1 MVSSF
6 EQKPIKEGA
15 MFHLTAHKKKYTRNQ
30 ADLYLAFELGQK
42 EWKLGFTV
50 GFGQKPRERTVLAG
64 NLYGVKRE
72 IERAKGRFGLSKQAL
87 VLSCYE
93 AGRDGFW
100 LHRYLVHIGVR
111 SLVVDSSSIEV
122 NRRARRAKT
131 DKMDLGKLLKMLMR
145 YDTGE
150 GKVWS
155 VVRVPTV
162 EQEDSRQLHREL
174 GALRGE
180 RTRHINRI
188 KGLLAS
194 YGVRMR
200 VGADFLD
207 RLESR
212 RLWDGRPVPL
222 GLKKRLVREY
232 ERLGM
237 VKGQIKQVEAEQAD
251 LVKTSES
258 PDVEMVRQ
266 LLCLRGIGINSSWLY
281 TMEFFGWREFRNGR
295 EVGALAGLT
304 PTPHQSGD
312 EAQERGISKA
322 GNRHIRAMAIQI
334 AWAWLRW
341 QPDSKLSRWYQ
352 QRFADGSPRLRRIG
366 IVALARKLLVDLWRY
381 VEDGIIPE
389 GAQLKA

>member
-1 MVSSF
+1 MNR
-6 EQKPIKEGA
+6 
-15 MFHLTAHKKKYTRNQ
+15 LTAHGKEYTRKQ

-42 EWKLGFTV
+42 QWKLGFTV

-64 NLYGVKRE
+64 DLPAVKRE
-72 IERAKGRFGLSKQAL
+72 IELARRRFGLSSEAR

-100 LHRYLVHIGVR
+100 LHRYLVHLGVR
-111 SLVVDSSSIEV
+111 SLIVDSSSIEV

-131 DKMDLGKLLKMLMR
+131 DKMDLGKLLTMLMR
-145 YDTGE
+145 YDHGE
-150 GKVWS
+150 RKVWS

-162 EQEDSRQLHREL
+162 EQEDSRQLHRDLE
-174 GALRGE
+174 ALRGE

-207 RLESR
+207 RLETR

-222 GLKKRLVREY
+222 GLKRRLVREY
-232 ERLGM
+232 ERLGL
-237 VKGQIKQVEAEQAD
+237 VKGQIKQLQAERVD
-251 LVKTSES
+251 RVKTSES

-281 TMEFFGWREFRNGR
+281 VMEFFGWREFRNGR

-312 EAQERGISKA
+312 EAWERGISKA
-322 GNRHIRAMAIQI
+322 GNRHVRSTAVQI

-352 QRFADGSPRLRRIG
+352 ERFANGSGRLRRIG

-381 VEDGIIPE
+381 LENGVIPE

>member
-1 MVSSF
+1 MN
-6 EQKPIKEGA
+6 QA
-15 MFHLTAHKKKYTRNQ
+15 AAHRREYSRNQ
-30 ADLYLAFELGQK
+30 ADLYLAFELGNK

-50 GFGQKPRERTVLAG
+50 GFGQRPRERTVLAG
-64 NLYGVKRE
+64 DLGGVKRE
-72 IERAKGRFGLSKQAL
+72 IERAKRRFGLSKGAR

-111 SLVVDSSSIEV
+111 DLVVDSSSIEV
-122 NRRARRAKT
+122 NRRAKRAKT
-131 DKMDLGKLLKMLMR
+131 DKMDLGKLLTMLMR
-145 YDTGE
+145 YDQGE
-150 GKVWS
+150 RKVWS

-162 EQEDSRQLHREL
+162 EQEDSRQLHRDLES
-174 GALRGE
+174 LRGE

-200 VGADFLD
+200 VDRGFLG
-207 RLESR
+207 RLEIK

-232 ERLGM
+232 ERLEM
-237 VKGQIKQVEAEQAD
+237 VKGQIKQVEAERAD
-251 LVKTSES
+251 LVKSAES
-258 PDVEMVRQ
+258 REVEMVRQ
-266 LLCLRGIGINSSWLY
+266 LLTLRGIGINSSWLY
-281 TMEFFGWREFRNGR
+281 VMEFFSWREFRNRR
-295 EVGALAGLT
+295 EVGALAGLA

-312 EAQERGISKA
+312 EAWERGISKA
-322 GNRHIRAMAIQI
+322 GNRHIRSMAIQI

-341 QPDSKLSRWYQ
+341 QPESRLSRWYQ
-352 QRFADGSPRLRRIG
+352 ERFSAGSGRLRRIG

-381 VEDGIIPE
+381 LQDGVIPE

>member
-6 EQKPIKEGA
+6 KPKTEEGA
-15 MFHLTAHKKKYTRNQ
+15 MNQTAAHNREYIRNQ
-30 ADLYLAFELGQK
+30 ADLYVAFELGQK

-50 GFGQKPRERTVLAG
+50 GFGQRARERTVLAG
-64 NLYGVKRE
+64 DLSGVKRE
-72 IERAKGRFGLSKQAL
+72 IEASKRRFGLPRGAR

-111 SLVVDSSSIEV
+111 NLVVDSSSIEV
-122 NRRARRAKT
+122 NRRAKRAKT
-131 DKMDLGKLLKMLMR
+131 DKMDLGKLLGMLMR
-145 YDTGE
+145 YDHGE
-150 GKVWS
+150 MKVWS

-162 EQEDSRQLHREL
+162 GQEDSRQLHRDLE
-174 GALRGE
+174 ALRGE

-200 VGADFLD
+200 VGGDFLV
-207 RLESR
+207 RLETR
-212 RLWDGRPVPL
+212 RLWDGRPLPL
-222 GLKKRLVREY
+222 GLKRRLVREY
-232 ERLGM
+232 ERLEM
-237 VKGQIKQVEAEQAD
+237 AKRQIKQIEAERAD

-258 PDVEMVRQ
+258 PDVLMVRQ
-266 LLCLRGIGINSSWLY
+266 LLCLRGIGIGSSWLY
-281 TMEFFGWREFRNGR
+281 VMEFFGWRQFRNGR
-295 EVGALAGLT
+295 EVGSLAGLT

-312 EAQERGISKA
+312 VAWERGISKA
-322 GNRHIRAMAIQI
+322 GNRHVRSMAIQI
-334 AWAWLRW
+334 GWAWLRY
-341 QPDSKLSRWYQ
+341 QPTSKLSRWYQ
-352 QRFADGSPRLRRIG
+352 GRFGTGSGRLRRIG

-381 VEDGIIPE
+381 LENGVIPE

>member
-1 MVSSF
+1 MN
-6 EQKPIKEGA
+6 Q
-15 MFHLTAHKKKYTRNQ
+15 TAAHNREYSRNQ
-30 ADLYLAFELGQK
+30 ADLYLAFELSNK
-42 EWKLGFTV
+42 EWRLGFTV
-50 GFGQKPRERTVLAG
+50 GFGQGARERTVLAG
-64 NLYGVKRE
+64 DLCAVKRE
-72 IERAKGRFGLSKQAL
+72 IELAKRRFGLSSEAR

-111 SLVVDSSSIEV
+111 NLVVDSSSIEV

-131 DKMDLGKLLKMLMR
+131 DKMDLGKLLTMLMR
-145 YDTGE
+145 YDHGE
-150 GKVWS
+150 RKVWS

-174 GALRGE
+174 EALRGE

-200 VGADFLD
+200 VGVDFLN
-207 RLESR
+207 RLEIK
-212 RLWDGRPVPL
+212 RLWDGRSVPL

-232 ERLGM
+232 ERLEV
-237 VKGQIKQVEAEQAD
+237 VKGQIKQVEAERVD
-251 LVKTSES
+251 LVKISES
-258 PDVEMVRQ
+258 PDVDMIRQ

-281 TMEFFGWREFRNGR
+281 VMEFFGWREFRNRR

-312 EAQERGISKA
+312 EAWERGISKA
-322 GNRHIRAMAIQI
+322 GNRHIRSMAIQI
-334 AWAWLRW
+334 AWAWLRY
-341 QPDSKLSRWYQ
+341 QPTSKLSRWYQ
-352 QRFADGSPRLRRIG
+352 ERFGTGSGRLRRIG

-381 VEDGIIPE
+381 LENGVIPE

>member
-1 MVSSF
+1 MD
-6 EQKPIKEGA
+6 Q
-15 MFHLTAHKKKYTRNQ
+15 LTAHKKEYTRNRG
-30 ADLYLAFELGQK
+30 DLYLAFELGSK
-42 EWKLGFTV
+42 EWKLGFSV
-50 GFGQKPRERTVLAG
+50 GFGQRPRERIVLAG
-64 NLYGVKRE
+64 DLSGVKRE
-72 IERAKGRFGLSKQAL
+72 IVRAKRRFGLSGEVR

-100 LHRYLVHIGVR
+100 LHRYLVGLGVVN
-111 SLVVDSSSIEV
+111 LVVDSSSIEV

-131 DKMDLGKLLKMLMR
+131 DRMDLGKLLTMLMR
-145 YDTGE
+145 YDNGE
-150 GKVWS
+150 RKVWS

-174 GALRGE
+174 IALRGE
-180 RTRHINRI
+180 RTRHINRV

-200 VGADFLD
+200 VGRGFLD
-207 RLESR
+207 RLETV

-232 ERLGM
+232 ERFEM
-237 VKGQIKQVEAEQAD
+237 VNRQIDELNAERAD

-258 PDVEMVRQ
+258 SDVEMVRQ
-266 LLCLRGIGINSSWLY
+266 LLDLRGIGPNSAWLY
-281 TMEFFGWREFRNGR
+281 VMEFFSWREFRNRR

-312 EAQERGISKA
+312 EAWERGISKS
-322 GNRHIRAMAIQI
+322 GNRYIRLMAIQI
-334 AWAWLRW
+334 AWAWLRY
-341 QPDSKLSRWYQ
+341 QPQSKLSRWYEE
-352 QRFADGSPRLRRIG
+352 RFGNGSGRIRRIG

-381 VEDGIIPE
+381 LEHGVIPE
-389 GAQLKA
+389 GAELKA

>member
-1 MVSSF
+1 MN
-6 EQKPIKEGA
+6 QA
-15 MFHLTAHKKKYTRNQ
+15 AAHRREYSRNQ
-30 ADLYLAFELGQK
+30 ADLYLAFELGNK

-50 GFGQKPRERTVLAG
+50 GFGQRPRERTVLAG
-64 NLYGVKRE
+64 DLAGVKRE
-72 IERAKGRFGLSKQAL
+72 IERAKRRFGLSGEAR

-100 LHRYLVHIGVR
+100 LHRYLVHVGVR
-111 SLVVDSSSIEV
+111 DLVVDSSSIEV
-122 NRRARRAKT
+122 NRRAKRAKT
-131 DKMDLGKLLKMLMR
+131 DKMDLGKLLTMLMR
-145 YDTGE
+145 YDHGE
-150 GKVWS
+150 RKVWS

-162 EQEDSRQLHREL
+162 EQEDSRQLHRDLE
-174 GALRGE
+174 ALRGE

-200 VGADFLD
+200 VDRGFLG
-207 RLESR
+207 RLEIK

-232 ERLGM
+232 ERLEM
-237 VKGQIKQVEAEQAD
+237 VKGQIKQVEAERAD
-251 LVKTSES
+251 LVKSAES
-258 PDVEMVRQ
+258 PEVEMVRQ
-266 LLCLRGIGINSSWLY
+266 LLTLRGIGINSSWLY
-281 TMEFFGWREFRNGR
+281 VMEFFGWREFRNRR

-312 EAQERGISKA
+312 EAWERGISKA
-322 GNRHIRAMAIQI
+322 GNRHIRSMAIQI
-334 AWAWLRW
+334 AWSWLRW

-352 QRFADGSPRLRRIG
+352 ERFSAGSGRLRRIG
-366 IVALARKLLVDLWRY
+366 IVALARKLVIDLWRY
-381 VEDGIIPE
+381 LQDGVIPE